1 MSFYLGKYVY
11 LMDAYEDIE
20 KDKKRQ
26 EYNPLSKMVCE
37 KEGDFETFA
46 GYLQGKGDDCNSDH
60 TQLCNCANGGPCH

>member
-1 MSFYLGKYVY
+1 
-11 LMDAYEDIE
+11 MDAYEDIE

-46 GYLQGKGDDCNSDH
+46 KSDFRVVKFCIG
-60 TQLCNCANGGPCH
+60 LAAPDLPFCIVFG